1 MIENLEIAKPNPKN
15 VKSFNLLEKYK
26 NDLQYLENGKML
38 IERRMAEDGIED
50 ATADKQLKR
59 LTNSIETL
67 RNLISTYE
75 LQGGQ

>member
-1 MIENLEIAKPNPKN
+1 MIENLEITKPEPKN
-15 VKSFNLLEKYK
+15 VKPFNILEKYK

-38 IERRMAEDGIED
+38 IERRMAEDGVED

-75 LQGGQ
+75 IQGG

>member
-1 MIENLEIAKPNPKN
+1 MIENLEIAKPEPKN
-15 VKSFNLLEKYK
+15 IKSFNLLEKYK

-67 RNLISTYE
+67 RNLISNYE
-75 LQGGQ
+75 LQGG